1 MAWYLAFVA
10 LSAFALVS
18 SVMGH
23 GGGLHDWTFLPE
35 PSPGREFIR
44 HQVASC
50 SSFAPV
56 PVSANLG
63 PLPAFPSPASSIQV
77 VSGSA
82 SIFYYLDGNCT
93 DRATTSIDMDVNITL
108 NGQPYAGRQVNG
120 YGFIGNCSNPND
132 LYRHNASRGDDRFNM
147 VWFKKENS
155 NTTEDGNLFGA
166 APNVFISRV
175 PPAADALRSLV
186 LYPSP
191 EDSVPICCDLVYN
204 PPPPADFFTQGTFCR
219 TPAPPPPSPPSPPN
233 SPPPAT
239 RRASP
244 PPRRT
249 PPRKQLPK

>member
-1 MAWYLAFVA
+1 MAWSLALVA

-44 HQVASC
+44 HEVASC
-50 SSFAPV
+50 SRFVPV
-56 PVSANLG
+56 PDSANLG

-82 SIFYYLDGNCT
+82 SIFYFLDASTQHPPFTNRTGNCT

-108 NGQPYAGRQVNG
+108 NGQP
-120 YGFIGNCSNPND
+120 
-132 LYRHNASRGDDRFNM
+132 RGDDRFNM

-191 EDSVPICCDLVYN
+191 ADSVPICCDLVYN
-204 PPPPADFFTQGTFCR
+204 PPPPADFFTQGTFCPLR
-219 TPAPPPPSPPSPPN
+219 L
-233 SPPPAT
+233 
-239 RRASP
+239 RELRE
-244 PPRRT
+244 
-249 PPRKQLPK
+249 L